1 MVKKIENKEKDHIVS
16 ETPSQRIL
24 LEEYRSMHSEYLSR
38 RNEGVVRLNF
48 FITAVSVLLGGAL
61 LLGSGTSNVPLV
73 YLKIVLLSAIFILIV
88 LGLEICN
95 FLIYRDIASDRDIR
109 GLARIRN
116 YFTKLD
122 PDLENY
128 FVTSTHDTPT
138 GYITRNNS
146 GMRRV
151 SQVIVGFL
159 FGLAST
165 ILSTFISLSIEI
177 YLAVGISVT
186 ILAVLILE
194 LIARR
199 RFRRALENVGK
210 NINLRKSLETK

>member
-1 MVKKIENKEKDHIVS
+1 MVKKIENKEKDHIVP

-38 RNEGVVRLNF
+38 RNEGVIRLNF
-48 FITAVSVLLGGAL
+48 FITAASVLLGGAFV
-61 LLGSGTSNVPLV
+61 LGSGTSNLPLV
-73 YLKIVLLSAIFILIV
+73 YFKLALLSALFILIV
-88 LGLEICN
+88 VGLEICN
-95 FLIYRDIASDRDIR
+95 FLVYRDIASDRDIR

-116 YFTKLD
+116 YFAKLD

-128 FVTSTHDTPT
+128 FVSNTNDTPT

-151 SQVIVGFL
+151 AQVIVGFL
-159 FGLAST
+159 FGLIST
-165 ILSTFISLSIEI
+165 ILSTFISLPIET
-177 YLAVGISVT
+177 YLAIEISVT
-186 ILAVLILE
+186 ILVILILE

-199 RFRRALENVGK
+199 RFRRALENVEK
-210 NINLRKSLETK
+210 NINFRKNLVT